1 MPRKIVC
8 LILLLVSISI
18 SSLGG
23 SADLILAVQLTDKQ
37 SAPQDRQ
44 IEARRKIFATGR
56 DLLLNQHVPFE
67 PEELLRDGWRERLKP
82 ILETLPEM
90 HQNRYETAPMKGA
103 YMADTLYLP
112 ENVQLSGHALILANY
127 VVFEGKKPVI
137 KGNFDL
143 HFFSTKPVV
152 VLDTTLAA
160 ALHKKAQFL
169 NVKFGGK
176 ASLPSFALIQDLGQ
190 TGKHE
195 ITFDVSGL
203 SPEAAQP
210 PRHKTRPIVLNTS
223 WSGIEA
229 LLITQQQ
236 QPPPPPKD
244 CQKDCGNSGGAGAT
258 GPEGNTPPPG
268 QNGHPDGGPPAAN
281 GSCLPGE
288 SPRGSPGTQGGSAPI
303 AQDAGPGGV
312 GGAGQN
318 AGNINVDIVNG
329 D

>member
-90 HQNRYETAPMKGA
+90 HQNRYETAPLKGA

-112 ENVQLSGHALILANY
+112 ENVQLSGNTIVLAKY
-127 VVFEGKKPVI
+127 VAFEGKKPVI

-143 HFFSTKPVV
+143 HFFPMAPVV
-152 VLDTTLAA
+152 VL
-160 ALHKKAQFL
+160 
-169 NVKFGGK
+169 
-176 ASLPSFALIQDLGQ
+176 
-190 TGKHE
+190 
-195 ITFDVSGL
+195 
-203 SPEAAQP
+203 
-210 PRHKTRPIVLNTS
+210 NTS
-223 WSGIEA
+223 LA
-229 LLITQQQ
+229 QVL
-236 QPPPPPKD
+236 PKR
-244 CQKDCGNSGGAGAT
+244 S
-258 GPEGNTPPPG
+258 EF
-268 QNGHPDGGPPAAN
+268 
-281 GSCLPGE
+281 
-288 SPRGSPGTQGGSAPI
+288 
-303 AQDAGPGGV
+303 V
-312 GGAGQN
+312 
-318 AGNINVDIVNG
+318 
-329 D
+329 